1 MAHFQARHDAMFQV
15 KGSWKIHLIFGNTS
29 ESKSLNQLE
38 NPRLSWFS
46 MCVRLPSFPPNLPSL
61 LNHGKSNSIEI
72 RYFEW
77 LNSSF
82 HILSEEGLSRNGVNV
97 ETTGLVSM

>member
-38 NPRLSWFS
+38 NPRLS
-46 MCVRLPSFPPNLPSL
+46 
-61 LNHGKSNSIEI
+61 
-72 RYFEW
+72 
-77 LNSSF
+77 
-82 HILSEEGLSRNGVNV
+82 
-97 ETTGLVSM
+97 